1 MAETEPKAARKRAVK
16 SGADRAPKRKRRW
29 RIMRAHESIDEN
41 WEFWGDEIGYDSE
54 AKAWQAVRNG
64 GDEGIY
70 MVFAIREDG
79 SSQRTASV
87 EQVKQ
92 VRFN

>member
-1 MAETEPKAARKRAVK
+1 MRQIDNDSTLVK
-16 SGADRAPKRKRRW
+16 DYPEMADRL
-29 RIMRAHESIDEN
+29 
-41 WEFWGDEIGYDSE
+41 WEFWGTAETDGYDSE